1 MSHFRKIHLLWLCC
15 LLFTAA
21 GNAQNSAGGLLDEA
35 RILEKFGRVSGE
47 ILNQPASHS
56 YPYEYLLNEAS
67 VRFEERGRGI
77 VAVIDHIIRIKIYTD
92 DPLEKA
98 EAARVGI
105 PYYFADNIENVINLE
120 GITYAPDGSQ
130 TALDAEEVRTM
141 DLNSRYK
148 ILEFDMPET
157 EAGAVLEYKYTL
169 ERRYIEELPDF
180 YFAHQVP
187 TKEARFYLNNE
198 IFLRYDIITQNV
210 DFEISYNE
218 ERVDTSN
225 VPLVF
230 TYQRPEPVYVQ
241 KWSAADVPAVEAST
255 YISSIDDIRG
265 KLKFQVS
272 EFGLPRQP
280 LENSWD
286 YVAAQILRTANPYQ
300 VLQELTGLKQ
310 TGRNIAQ
317 QKTNLIA
324 AQDSIYRF
332 VNANMQFNE
341 ASAVFAEDGFEHV
354 LEGEPA
360 NQAEINMVLL
370 ALLRGAGIDAK
381 PLYISGRDYGSIN
394 RSFPS
399 LYQFNKM
406 LVYSEIGEREYF
418 MDASFAH
425 SLPGLIPVESYNQQ
439 GMILSEED
447 YSWVEITPDRSVFH
461 LDIVLQANLT
471 EAGNLTG
478 KIEAETQ
485 GYPSQQVR
493 ENLSRGD
500 SANEIIKKTF
510 YEVYP
515 EAEINAGSVEIE
527 EGGDGIKLSA
537 QFNIPEYAVTFTEG
551 MEFRPMVV
559 GYLFSNPFEST
570 QRRVPITLDAPE
582 MLTIQYI
589 IELPDGFLIE
599 EAGES
604 RSTRLPGAELT
615 ETYSAGQNKMN
626 YSFDI
631 RISRKEFPASVYS
644 DLRRIYERWVSLSND
659 SWYIRN
665 SK

>member
-1 MSHFRKIHLLWLCC
+1 
-15 LLFTAA
+15 
-21 GNAQNSAGGLLDEA
+21 
-35 RILEKFGRVSGE
+35 
-47 ILNQPASHS
+47 
-56 YPYEYLLNEAS
+56 
-67 VRFEERGRGI
+67 
-77 VAVIDHIIRIKIYTD
+77 
-92 DPLEKA
+92 
-98 EAARVGI
+98 
-105 PYYFADNIENVINLE
+105 
-120 GITYAPDGSQ
+120 
-130 TALDAEEVRTM
+130 
-141 DLNSRYK
+141 
-148 ILEFDMPET
+148 
-157 EAGAVLEYKYTL
+157 
-169 ERRYIEELPDF
+169 
-180 YFAHQVP
+180 
-187 TKEARFYLNNE
+187 
-198 IFLRYDIITQNV
+198 
-210 DFEISYNE
+210 
-218 ERVDTSN
+218 
-225 VPLVF
+225 
-230 TYQRPEPVYVQ
+230 
-241 KWSAADVPAVEAST
+241 
-255 YISSIDDIRG
+255 SIDDIRG